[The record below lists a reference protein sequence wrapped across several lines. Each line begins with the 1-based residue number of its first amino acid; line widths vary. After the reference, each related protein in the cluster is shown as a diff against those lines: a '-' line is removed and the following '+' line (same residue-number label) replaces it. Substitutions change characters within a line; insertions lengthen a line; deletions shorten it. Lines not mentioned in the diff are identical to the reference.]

1 MRPFGRSKTE
11 IWRQLSEELGG
22 TMTSSWRGE
31 KVQVQHEQ
39 WVLTLDT
46 YVVMANNAPLF
57 FTRMRAPFVNP
68 SAFRFSI
75 RRRNVFSDIAAWLGA
90 QDVEIG
96 NAEFDQAF
104 VVKSSNEP
112 RVRELLRDGTLLR
125 QLEQQP
131 TLSLTVKDDEGW
143 FGTTFPER
151 VDELY
156 FSVHG
161 VINDLDRLKDLFEL
175 FAVTLD
181 RLAVTGSA
189 EPVAPDVTL

>member
-11 IWRQLSEELGG
+11 IWRQRSEEVGG

-46 YVVMANNAPLF
+46 YVVMANNTPLC

-68 SAFRFSI
+68 SAFRFVI
-75 RRRNVFSDIAAWLGA
+75 R
-90 QDVEIG
+90 
-96 NAEFDQAF
+96 
-104 VVKSSNEP
+104 
-112 RVRELLRDGTLLR
+112 
-125 QLEQQP
+125 
-131 TLSLTVKDDEGW
+131 
-143 FGTTFPER
+143 
-151 VDELY
+151 
-156 FSVHG
+156 G
-161 VINDLDRLKDLFEL
+161 VINDIDRLKDRFEL

>member
-11 IWRQLSEELGG
+11 IWRRLSEELGG
-22 TMTSSWRGE
+22 TMTASWRGE

-46 YVVMANNAPLF
+46 YVVMANNTPLF
-57 FTRMRAPFVNP
+57 FTRMRAPFINASV
-68 SAFRFSI
+68 FRFSI
-75 RRRNVFSDIAAWLGA
+75 RRRNVFSDIATWLGA

-96 NAEFDQAF
+96 NPEFDHAF
-104 VVKSSNEP
+104 VVKSSHEP
-112 RVRELLRDGTLLR
+112 RVRELLRDETLLR
-125 QLEQQP
+125 QLQQQP

-143 FGTTFPER
+143 FGAKFPEH

-156 FSVHG
+156 VSVHG
-161 VINDLDRLKDLFEL
+161 VIKDIERLKDLFEL

-181 RLAVTGSA
+181 RLAATGSA

>member
-1 MRPFGRSKTE
+1 MRLFGPSKTE
-11 IWRQLSEELGG
+11 IWRRLCEELGG

-39 WVLTLDT
+39 WILTLDT
-46 YVVMANNAPLF
+46 YVVMAKNTPIF

-75 RRRNVFSDIAAWLGA
+75 KRRNVFSDIAAWLGA

-96 NAEFDQAF
+96 NDEFDQAF
-104 VVKSSNEP
+104 VVKSDNEP

-143 FGTTFPER
+143 FGKKFPEH

-161 VINDLDRLKDLFEL
+161 VIKDIERLKDLFEL

-181 RLAVTGSA
+181 CLAVTGSA

>member
-96 NAEFDQAF
+96 IAEFDQAF

-131 TLSLTVKDDEGW
+131 TLSLIVKDDEGW